1 MKAKIGLYEIE
12 HSEGFNTLDE
22 AVKFVLDIYPELDKE
37 TVKKNVK
44 SLVNANKS
52 KNSTTANKE
61 SKVGDTEVVDSS
73 VKRK

>member
-1 MKAKIGLYEIE
+1 MRAKIGLYEIE
-12 HSEGFNTLDE
+12 HSEGFKTIDE

-52 KNSTTANKE
+52 NNTSPKAKEGEKPSAENS
-61 SKVGDTEVVDSS
+61 
-73 VKRK
+73 